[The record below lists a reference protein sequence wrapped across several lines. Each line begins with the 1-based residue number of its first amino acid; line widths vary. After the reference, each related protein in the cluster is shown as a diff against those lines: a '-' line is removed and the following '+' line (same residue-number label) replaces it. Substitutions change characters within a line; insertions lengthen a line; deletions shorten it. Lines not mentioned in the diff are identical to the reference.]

1 MSGEDESA
9 GNNWFIAE
17 HFGKAWRKK
26 MFTEA
31 FHDSL
36 RNFKKPKKKS
46 HCRMCAAFGSALGK
60 EKIKMKKE
68 DVKN

>member
-9 GNNWFIAE
+9 GNNWFITE

-36 RNFKKPKKKS
+36 KIS
-46 HCRMCAAFGSALGK
+46 QK
-60 EKIKMKKE
+60 EMTKRSRE
-68 DVKN
+68 